1 MSVPVVAF
9 FNNKGGVGKTSL
21 LYHVAWML
29 ADLGVNV
36 IAADVDP
43 QANLTSAFLDDDQI
57 ERLTPTTGDRL
68 TVFGAIAPLKAA
80 GDVVEPHVEPITPN
94 LGLVPGDMA
103 LSTFEDD
110 LSEVWPKCLEG
121 SNGAR
126 PFLVTSAIWRVVQRA
141 ATTRAA
147 NAVLVD
153 LGPNLGALNRAA
165 LVASDFVV
173 VPLGP
178 DLFSLQGLRNL
189 GPAVRRWRDGWA
201 KRRPESPVPGLALP
215 SGGMKP
221 IGYAVLRH
229 TIRLDRPVKA
239 FDRWM
244 AKIPATYAQCVERSG
259 DAAGLTVDTD
269 PACIA
274 KLKDFRS
281 LMPLAQEARKP
292 MFALK
297 PADGALGAHGAA
309 VTDAYFQFRRVATTI
324 ADRVGIRVPSDVAW
338 FAA

>member
-21 LYHVAWML
+21 LYHVAWMF
-29 ADLGVNV
+29 AELGIRTV
-36 IAADVDP
+36 AADADP
-43 QANLTSAFLDDDQI
+43 QGNLTSALLDDDRV
-57 ERLTPTTGDRL
+57 EALTANADRRK
-68 TVFGAIAPLKAA
+68 TVFGALALLEESI
-80 GDVVEPHVEPITPN
+80 GDVSDPYVAPITTN

-110 LSEVWPKCLEG
+110 LSEVWPKCLSG
-121 SNGAR
+121 DPRAFR
-126 PFLVTSAIWRVVQRA
+126 VTSALWRVFQRGAEARA
-141 ATTRAA
+141 AQV
-147 NAVLVD
+147 VLVD
-153 LGPNLGALNRAA
+153 LGTNLGALNRSA
-165 LVASDFVV
+165 LVGADYVV

-178 DLFSLQGLRNL
+178 DLFSLQGLRNI
-189 GPAVRRWRDGWA
+189 GPALADWREGWQERLG
-201 KRRPESPVPGLALP
+201 KKKSLNLP
-215 SGGMKP
+215 LPAGQIKP

-229 TIRLDRPVKA
+229 AIRLDRPVKA

-244 AKIPATYAQCVERSG
+244 AKIPDTYAHWVEQKV

-292 MFALK
+292 MFSLK

-309 VTDAYFQFRRVATTI
+309 VTDAYFQFRKVATTI
-324 ADRVGIRVPSDVAW
+324 AERIGLRVPSDVAW